1 MRAGTV
7 TNNPFP
13 TPDPGSD
20 DRSSADPRP
29 YHPGPGPLDD
39 AHGHRSFDY
48 AQPPEPSNLVPVDHF
63 SQPVYYGGPPVH
75 PQATTTLVL
84 GVLGLVAFPPLA
96 LGALWLG
103 RKGRAEVR
111 ANPSAY
117 RDSGALNAGWIL
129 GIVGSVLC
137 TLYIMLMVLIVLI
150 AVLASA

>member
-1 MRAGTV
+1 M
-7 TNNPFP
+7 
-13 TPDPGSD
+13 
-20 DRSSADPRP
+20 
-29 YHPGPGPLDD
+29 
-39 AHGHRSFDY
+39 
-48 AQPPEPSNLVPVDHF
+48 PVDHF